1 MDDSRMEE
9 IFAFIDGAEIE
20 LDPDPIRRGP
30 KYLNNMV
37 AECRNLT
44 NTVQKFEREVAREKM
59 AFDRQL
65 NRLEASYDLQFNE
78 LMAHDP
84 HVLKKTSVRD
94 REAAAKTQL
103 VATRTEISDLNRQ
116 VTDLGHV
123 ETVIKS
129 KLRELKEINKDI
141 RLQMRLI
148 EDEIQLG
155 NYWGDQSE
163 DGQHHITSE
172 EIDVAQLEPSTGE
185 TIEEDTAQA
194 DFEAEFGSSM
204 DANVGSVEDYEFAL
218 DQIDVPDT
226 TPPSQRAEIDYEDLL
241 KGL

>member
-1 MDDSRMEE
+1 MDDKRMEE
-9 IFAFIDGAEIE
+9 IFAFIDGSEIE

-44 NTVQKFEREVAREKM
+44 NTVQKFEREVAREKLS
-59 AFDRQL
+59 FDRQL
-65 NRLEASYDLQFNE
+65 NRLEAAYDLQFNE

-84 HVLKKTSVRD
+84 AVLRKTSVRD

-103 VATRTEISDLNRQ
+103 SDTRNDIADLQRQ

-129 KLRELKEINKDI
+129 KLRELKEVNRDI

-172 EIDVAQLEPSTGE
+172 EIDASSLEPSTGQ
-185 TIEEDTAQA
+185 TIEEDVARA
-194 DFEAEFGSSM
+194 DFEAEFGSSKSA
-204 DANVGSVEDYEFAL
+204 DTESVEDYNFAL
-218 DQIDVPDT
+218 DQIDVPDN
-226 TPPSQRAEIDYEDLL
+226 TPSTQREEIDYEDLL
-241 KGL
+241 EGF

>member
-1 MDDSRMEE
+1 MDDKRMEE
-9 IFAFIDGAEIE
+9 IFAFIEAAEIE

-44 NTVQKFEREVAREKM
+44 NTVQKFEREVAREKLS
-59 AFDRQL
+59 FDRNL
-65 NRLEASYDLQFNE
+65 NRLEAAYDVQFNE
-78 LMAHDP
+78 LLATDP

-94 REAAAKTQL
+94 REATAKNL
-103 VATRTEISDLNRQ
+103 LATTRGEITDIQRK

-129 KLRELKEINKDI
+129 KLRELKDINRDI

-163 DGQHHITSE
+163 DGQHHVTNE
-172 EIDVAQLEPSTGE
+172 EIDLEEMEPSTGE
-185 TIEEDTAQA
+185 SVAPEVAQA
-194 DFEAEFGSSM
+194 DFQAEFGGSSVTQT
-204 DANVGSVEDYEFAL
+204 DGEDFEFAL

-226 TPPSQRAEIDYEDLL
+226 TSPSERGDIDYEDLL
-241 KGL
+241 EGF